1 MLSFLK
7 GASFWLWLAIIA
19 SALSGTYLLGREAG
33 REKEITR
40 WASVE
45 QKRLEAVA
53 KALVDENKAQA
64 NFNEEVEPVIVERIV
79 ERTKWRTHIEKVIVN
94 NPAPDSCSLSDEL
107 FKAYNRAV
115 RQANTGLP
123 D

>member
-1 MLSFLK
+1 MFSFLK
-7 GASFWLWLAIIA
+7 GASFWLWLVIIA

-40 WASVE
+40 WANVE

-79 ERTKWRTHIEKVIVN
+79 ERTKWRTHIEEVIVN
-94 NPAPDSCSLSDEL
+94 DPAPDSCSLSDEL
-107 FKAYNRAV
+107 LKAYNRAV

-123 D
+123 N